1 MNTLAT
7 TNIIIIILL
16 LSAIESTYCYLA
28 VLTSSPIQP
37 SPLQLISSPRRLQ
50 QAELSD
56 FDCVNASS
64 LDDCLL
70 PDYYC
75 GSNFTDGVC
84 QLCNISIPDFP
95 TYTIP
100 NMNFCPFITNNGLE
114 ASCALHG
121 KPVSYSTDWTPL
133 PGGTSVKIVKNALV
147 MSC

>member
-1 MNTLAT
+1 MHPRVQEGQEVLTLVHNTLMNMLAT
-7 TNIIIIILL
+7 TNIIIILILL

-50 QAELSD
+50 QVELSD

-84 QLCNISIPDFP
+84 QLCKYRFLTFLRILSP
-95 TYTIP
+95 T
-100 NMNFCPFITNNGLE
+100 
-114 ASCALHG
+114 
-121 KPVSYSTDWTPL
+121 
-133 PGGTSVKIVKNALV
+133 
-147 MSC
+147 